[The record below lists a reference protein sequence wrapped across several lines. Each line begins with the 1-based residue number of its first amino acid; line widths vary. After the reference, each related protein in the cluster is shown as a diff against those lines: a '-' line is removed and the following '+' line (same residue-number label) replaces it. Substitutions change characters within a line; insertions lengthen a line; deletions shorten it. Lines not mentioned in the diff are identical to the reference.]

1 MSVCICVFCLYIR
14 IWMQT
19 HFGLSSLV
27 WKILSDVLAC
37 PYISEVWVSFMLV
50 KLDFLMSIKCR
61 IFRRDLFMFSGV
73 SLCFRFLFFSPSL
86 IQFTGFPCLS
96 ALLLYRRWAGMVR
109 WRAARLRTARQSL
122 AAFFSFGRC
131 EGHLWEQSTLL
142 PNTETP
148 SDRALPWIQIHDPGK
163 FSGSPGLVSRA
174 SLRHWSLVIKAHTC
188 GWGERRCYRAAH
200 CGALESC
207 GKPAEPAP
215 LIPWILMRYRSKS

>member
-1 MSVCICVFCLYIR
+1 
-14 IWMQT
+14 
-19 HFGLSSLV
+19 
-27 WKILSDVLAC
+27 
-37 PYISEVWVSFMLV
+37 MLV

-131 EGHLWEQSTLL
+131 EGHL
-142 PNTETP
+142 
-148 SDRALPWIQIHDPGK
+148 
-163 FSGSPGLVSRA
+163 
-174 SLRHWSLVIKAHTC
+174 
-188 GWGERRCYRAAH
+188 
-200 CGALESC
+200 
-207 GKPAEPAP
+207 
-215 LIPWILMRYRSKS
+215 